1 MARRILSSLLILLQS
16 NLRLSCTRSV
26 KTLGALQ
33 DEHDP
38 RQNQEPAQSCFKGK
52 FFILP
57 LQAAEMIPPPCLAG
71 PRCPQSQKEIR
82 MGERASAP
90 NAIAIVYLEKL
101 AIELGVKL
109 LSRTMG
115 SIRGYQANEDGIS
128 VEFPPSL
135 MD

>member
-1 MARRILSSLLILLQS
+1 
-16 NLRLSCTRSV
+16 
-26 KTLGALQ
+26 
-33 DEHDP
+33 
-38 RQNQEPAQSCFKGK
+38 
-52 FFILP
+52 
-57 LQAAEMIPPPCLAG
+57 
-71 PRCPQSQKEIR
+71 